1 MAGMAELDLNEY
13 PSVTREQTVLIV
25 SRLFAAYLL
34 FWVVSDLI
42 DLPREIIDVVH
53 LIKQGLEMGMSVL
66 SLTRTSEITRRYML
80 ILMAA
85 ILKMAL
91 WLMGAGWFYRC
102 GPRIQRFFVD

>member
-1 MAGMAELDLNEY
+1 
-13 PSVTREQTVLIV
+13 
-25 SRLFAAYLL
+25 
-34 FWVVSDLI
+34 
-42 DLPREIIDVVH
+42 
-53 LIKQGLEMGMSVL
+53 MGMSVL